1 MIIQTSLY
9 QNLGP
14 KTVATTEARVLLLLN
29 IFQPYYGAIYTK
41 CLRVENVS
49 TFFRLLTWLPNMSNI
64 C

>member
-14 KTVATTEARVLLLLN
+14 RAVATTEVRVFLLLN
-29 IFQPYYGAIYTK
+29 IFQPYYGAIYNK

-49 TFFRLLTWLPNMSNI
+49 TFFRLLT
-64 C
+64 